1 MSATPITDSIA
12 FNLTATMQP
21 NTNVEALKYV
31 LGKMREM
38 ELELIEVRKAL
49 GNNNNHRLFSKT

>member
-1 MSATPITDSIA
+1 MSDTKTKTPITDTIA
-12 FNLTATMQP
+12 FNLTATMAP

-38 ELELIEVRKAL
+38 EVELIEARQQK
-49 GNNNNHRLFSKT
+49 HDPRRY

>member
-1 MSATPITDSIA
+1 MSDTKTETPTTDTIA
-12 FNLTATMQP
+12 FNLTATMAP

-38 ELELIEVRKAL
+38 EIELIKARKHNTTLADL
-49 GNNNNHRLFSKT
+49 